1 MENNFRGVIPELPV
15 NDVAKTLD
23 YYRDVL
29 GYDVLGYKIEGRHE
43 DIFGSVLRGK
53 ANIYFRK
60 FDGRITPNRCYVCV
74 NEVDELCRS
83 FKANGAKIIEEIEN
97 KPWGYRQFT
106 LEDINGHLF
115 YYFRFADG
123 VE

>member
-15 NDVAKTLD
+15 NDVAETLN

-29 GYDVLGYKIEGRHE
+29 GYRIEGRQE

-60 FDGRITPNRCYVCV
+60 FDGRIAPNRCYVCV
-74 NEVDELCRS
+74 DEVDELCRS
-83 FKANGAKIIEEIEN
+83 FKANGARIIEEIEN